1 MKGKNW
7 RILLLIA
14 IVTSAVTMA
23 LSSTTGGMVVNDYFA
38 DFLYDRTSPNKGECI
53 VIGIDEYAIDELGTW
68 PWSRDI
74 VADVIDILNE
84 DPDNQPAAIAI
95 DVLFT
100 EATDEYADD
109 RLAESL
115 AANDNIIIACSAVF
129 DSELTLND
137 NGVYVMEAFKIASM
151 NYPYEA
157 FEAELGHV
165 NAMYDS
171 DGVLRHHL
179 FSYEYEGITVE
190 SMPYQAYTMWCETQG
205 IVADFDPYVDEN
217 GFWYVEY
224 SREPGDYFAY
234 SIMDI
239 LEGSYD
245 PDILTD
251 AVVLIG
257 TYEANSMDYFT
268 TSANRSEKM
277 YGIEYLANV
286 TDAMISGTTK
296 QYITAPFFIF
306 SCLWIMAY
314 TLILLKRSIS
324 QALAISG
331 ITTVV
336 TIVTFLGMYEI
347 GYILEPLWLL
357 IGYVLGLVAS
367 IIYNYLTENRKR
379 KEITNVFSRYVDG
392 DIIKQL
398 LKEDSES
405 LGLEGKEC
413 EIAIMFTDVRG
424 FTAMSEKLT
433 PIEVVRKLNEYL
445 TLTSS
450 CIKNHGGVV
459 DKFIGD
465 ATMAFWG
472 APLPCEDAVY
482 QACQA
487 GLEMVEKSY
496 ELVDS
501 GIKFGIGVHYGPA
514 VVGNIGAE
522 DRMDF
527 TAIGDTVNVGQ
538 RIESQ
543 APGHTVYVSQV
554 VVDIL
559 GDRIEAEPLET
570 KLALKGKS
578 EPMQIYILKNLR

>member
-1 MKGKNW
+1 MRKKEWG
-7 RILLLIA
+7 ILILIGVLA
-14 IVTSAVTMA
+14 ASLTLIITTS
-23 LSSTTGGMVVNDYFA
+23 SGGSVVNNYLA
-38 DFLYDRTSPNKGECI
+38 DFIYDRTSANIGECY
-53 VIGIDEYAIDELGTW
+53 VIGIDEYAINEIGTW

-74 VADVIDILNE
+74 VADIIDILNE

-100 EATDEYADD
+100 DDTDEYADN
-109 RLAESL
+109 RLEESL

-129 DSELTLND
+129 DSELSLND
-137 NGVYVMEAFKIASM
+137 NGVYIMESFQIDSM
-151 NYPYEA
+151 NYPYEI
-157 FEAELGHV
+157 FDAEIGHV

-179 FSYEYEGITVE
+179 FSYEYEGEIVE
-190 SMPYQAYTMWCETQG
+190 SMPYLAYEMWCEAQG
-205 IVADFDPYVDEN
+205 IEADFSPVVDEN

-224 SREPGDYFAY
+224 SREAGDYFTY
-234 SIMDI
+234 SVMDI
-239 LEGSYD
+239 LEGNYD
-245 PDILTD
+245 PDLLADSI
-251 AVVLIG
+251 VYIG

-268 TSANRSEKM
+268 TSVSRSERM
-277 YGIEYLANV
+277 YGVEYLANV
-286 TDAMISGTTK
+286 TDAMISDTTK
-296 QYITAPFFIF
+296 AYMSNSFFIF
-306 SCLWIMAY
+306 CFFWIFIY
-314 TLILLKRSIS
+314 TVILMKRSIT
-324 QALAISG
+324 QG
-331 ITTVV
+331 I
-336 TIVTFLGMYEI
+336 IAYFGINIMTFGAYMLMYQC
-347 GYILEPLWLL
+347 GYLLEPLTLL
-357 IGYVLGLVAS
+357 VGYVLGLVAN
-367 IIYNYLTENRKR
+367 IIYQYLTETRKR
-379 KEITNVFSRYVDG
+379 REIVNVFSRYVDS
-392 DIIKQL
+392 DILKQL

-450 CIKNHGGVV
+450 CIKAHGGVV

-482 QACQA
+482 KACQA

-496 ELVDS
+496 ALSGS
-501 GIKFGIGVHYGPA
+501 GIKFGIGIHYGQA

-527 TAIGDTVNVGQ
+527 TAIGDTVNVSQ

-559 GDRIEAEPLET
+559 GERIEAEPLET
-570 KLALKGKS
+570 KLVLKGKS
-578 EPMQIYILKNLR
+578 EPMQIYILKNLL